1 MQIALCGCTH
11 HRPAKGSADL
21 AVLGPHAQDAAD
33 NERLTSTTYQR
44 LMLAC
49 GVKSL
54 GYLAAFAQVCLHA

>member
-1 MQIALCGCTH
+1 MKLITGPQ
-11 HRPAKGSADL
+11 KGVLTCRL
-21 AVLGPHAQDAAD
+21 AVLAPHVQDAAD

>member
-1 MQIALCGCTH
+1 M
-11 HRPAKGSADL
+11 L
-21 AVLGPHAQDAAD
+21 APHAQDAAD

-54 GYLAAFAQVCLHA
+54 GYLAAFAQVCLHV